1 MDAVVATALPNG
13 GGSARVPL
21 STPVQHSYGTRIRQN
36 SIIKPSARLRQSPD
50 PPAPPRRIKPVPTP
64 KLSIPPS
71 VQQQTSHDMPDFP
84 PSHVMLH
91 PEDANS
97 KVFLAIG
104 RSFLSVVSGVC
115 YLMQSYNVFLNHAC
129 PRGVLAMI
137 G

>member
-1 MDAVVATALPNG
+1 MDSTVATAPTNRG
-13 GGSARVPL
+13 TSARVPL
-21 STPVQHSYGTRIRQN
+21 TTPVQHSYGTRIRQN

-50 PPAPPRRIKPVPTP
+50 PPVPPRRIKPVPAP
-64 KLSIPPS
+64 KLSLIHP
-71 VQQQTSHDMPDFP
+71 VQPQPAHDMPVFP

-104 RSFLSVVSGVC
+104 RSFLSVVRLFPYAVPTPFPDRLPHNCLSV
-115 YLMQSYNVFLNHAC
+115 V
-129 PRGVLAMI
+129 I